1 MFHKPPL
8 LIEFDNDFSNG
19 FIEFHD
25 GTKVDISQNVSANA
39 ETLDYLIS
47 KNKVGPKQNNSNNF
61 IIDGTQIDKAF
72 LHIENSNELE
82 IKDKLLRSQKG
93 LYNIYLPY
101 LIPFNHSKLY
111 DFQKEG
117 IEWLFKNNKAL
128 LADDMGLG
136 KSVQVLA
143 AINQIYNFKK
153 TKSRSKKNVC
163 CIILAPKSLIKN
175 WVDQF
180 NTWAPYFKVLS
191 IISKSKNLLSS
202 IEYASTNYHVVITNY
217 ESIRGN
223 PDILKSDYFDVMIC
237 DEAHRLRKGSSI
249 INKTIL
255 RSDID
260 RRWLLTGTPI
270 EKDSLDV
277 LNLASILEPSRIS
290 VGNNKFSDFKA
301 LDLLKKYGLRR
312 TKDDLLKD
320 IPKPNEKDIFIDL
333 SPCQRKIYDSVI
345 KESLKPENRDLHLK
359 YFNMLRNVIEY
370 SEECTEN
377 SKTEYVYKLLQA
389 LPKNKKKSLIF
400 SYLLKPLFYLK
411 DKLQNDMNVV
421 VLDGS
426 QSASERFAIVEKFQ
440 KTDEIDI
447 LLASI
452 RATSEGLTITE
463 SHRVIF
469 LNKWWNPSLNMQA
482 RDRVIRI
489 GQTKVVDII
498 NLYVNDTIDKNLLSI
513 LDTKEKTWNKLVTEG
528 MSEKQIAKLVMK
540 SVNN

>member
-1 MFHKPPL
+1 MSPKLPSH
-8 LIEFDNDFSNG
+8 IEFDLQFSTG
-19 FIEFHD
+19 DVFYSD
-25 GTKVDISQNVSANA
+25 GSKIDVSDKVVNNA
-39 ETLDYLIS
+39 STLNHLI
-47 KNKVGPKQNNSNNF
+47 NKHRDCNSSSNPKSIVIKDNNLINS
-61 IIDGTQIDKAF
+61 F
-72 LHIENSNELE
+72 LHIESSNSLE
-82 IKDKLLRSQKG
+82 IKDKLLRKKG
-93 LYNIYLPY
+93 ICNIFLPY
-101 LIPFNHSKLY
+101 LIPFNSSDLF
-111 DFQKEG
+111 DFQKDG
-117 IEWLFKNNKAL
+117 VDWLCDNKKAL

-136 KSVQVLA
+136 KSVQVIA
-143 AINQIYNFKK
+143 ALNRIYN
-153 TKSRSKKNVC
+153 SKRAQVSQEKNTC
-163 CIILAPKSLIKN
+163 SIILAPKSLIKN

-180 NTWAPYFKVLS
+180 EIWAPYFRVLS
-191 IISKSKNLLSS
+191 IISTSKNLLST
-202 IEYASTNYHVVITNY
+202 IEYASSTYHIIITNY

-223 PDILKSDYFDVMIC
+223 PDILKNDYFDVMIC

-255 RSDID
+255 SSDID

-290 VGNNKFSDFKA
+290 VENNKFSDYNA
-301 LDLLKKYGLRR
+301 LNLLKKYGLRR
-312 TKDDLLKD
+312 TKDELLKD
-320 IPKPNEKDIFIDL
+320 IPKPNEEDVFVEL

-411 DKLQNDMNVV
+411 DQLQNDMNVV

-463 SHRVIF
+463 AHRVIF

-513 LDTKEKTWNKLVTEG
+513 LDTKEKTWDKLVTEG
-528 MSEKQIAKLVMK
+528 MSENQMAKLVMK